1 METRLA
7 LLGIIVSN
15 RESTKKLNDVLH
27 EYGDVILG
35 RMGVPY
41 KAQGLNIISIVVDAP
56 QDTISALSGKLGMIP
71 DISTKTIYPAIPQ

>member
-7 LLGIIVSN
+7 LMGIIVSN
-15 RESTKKLNDVLH
+15 RESTRKLNEVLH
-27 EYGDVILG
+27 EYGDVIIG

-41 KAQGLNIISIVVDAP
+41 KDRGINVISLIVDAQ

-71 DISTKTIYPAIPQ
+71 DISIKTIYPAQA